1 MKKLKKNKKII
12 FLLIVSIYCLC
23 LITTIKKYE
32 DNNPYIKSKFIEIN
46 PIIFEKDCNTP
57 YIRFGKF
64 FEGMLSEGQKHR
76 CIGYGKEIEIEN
88 LPYPLGV
95 CYGIEYGIHSCLT
108 LE

>member
-1 MKKLKKNKKII
+1 M
-12 FLLIVSIYCLC
+12 IVSIYCLS
-23 LITTIKKYE
+23 LITTVKKYE
-32 DNNPYIKSKFIEIN
+32 DNNNPYIKSKFIEIN